1 MKQIKEYLQNAKCS
15 KFLSKVYLP
24 EFLDLTRSGDIEKF
38 KNLALSGVTICD
50 TIVSQTEDFI
60 KKKHPSHKFSQEE
73 LTVKS
78 QELLGDNPESYGTW
92 VYYPWSH
99 RLVHLL
105 PEEHFIEV
113 RTSRNQYKITQTE
126 QQFLKTKKVGVIGL
140 SVGQSVSVT
149 MAMERTCGEL
159 RLADFDTLELTNLNR
174 IRTGIHN
181 LGLPK
186 VVSVAREIA
195 EVDPFIK
202 VKIFPNGLNESNLDE
217 FFLTDGKLDL
227 MIEESDGFDIKIL
240 SRYKA
245 RQLKVPVLME
255 ASDRCMVDV
264 ERFDLEPNRPIL
276 HGLVDHLK
284 IEDLKMLKTTE
295 EKIPYMMDV
304 LGLDT
309 ASARLKA
316 SMIEIDQTINTW
328 PQLAS
333 AVTMGGGITTDVAR
347 RLLLGQFSKSG
358 RYYVDV
364 EELIGDS
371 TKNAINTVSNHSEVL
386 FDFTKAKQSLSAN
399 ITNKDALQIEKSL
412 LVDMVASAC
421 LAPSGG
427 NSQPWRWIV
436 SQNTLYLFNP
446 FKPGSTLL
454 DYDGAASKI
463 AIGASLENLKIHA
476 GKMGLDYEIKF
487 NATFDVNRPFAE
499 IKFVNG
505 ANLKQSD
512 LDRFPA
518 IFYRNTN
525 RAIAPRTPI
534 SRAIFSEIKKAAEEI
549 EDATV
554 EFITDSKELEIAGDI
569 LSELEKIRFLDPIGH
584 RDFVNEM
591 RWTDEEN
598 IKTRDGV
605 DIKTVDLTNS
615 ELAGFKIARDKEV
628 INYVNQ
634 WNGGNAFKKLT
645 KKGIDG
651 AGAIGVLY
659 FKRSGKVDYVQ
670 AGRAL
675 EKIWLET
682 NLRKVALHP
691 VSACLFLYA
700 RLLDGKGVGLD
711 SKTITAMR
719 ALRPNFEKVF
729 CQRKDYR
736 EMFIFRLTNCGD
748 AEVKSLRK
756 PISEVLHILE

>member
-1 MKQIKEYLQNAKCS
+1 MKQIKEYLQNAKHS
-15 KFLSKVYLP
+15 KFHSENYLP
-24 EFLDLTRSGDIEKF
+24 EFLNLNRTVDVERF
-38 KNLALSGVTICD
+38 KNLAKSGVTICD
-50 TIVSQTEDFI
+50 TIVSQVEDYI
-60 KKKHPSHKFSQEE
+60 KKKHPNYSFSNEE
-73 LTVKS
+73 LKLKS
-78 QELLGDNPESYGTW
+78 DELLGECPETYGIW
-92 VYYPWSH
+92 VYYSWSH
-99 RLVHLL
+99 RIVHLI
-105 PEEHFIEV
+105 PEDQFIEV
-113 RTSRNQYKITQTE
+113 RTSRNQNKITQAE
-126 QQFLKTKKVGVIGL
+126 QNVLKNKKVGVIGL

-159 RLADFDTLELTNLNR
+159 RLADFDKLELTNLNR
-174 IRTGIHN
+174 IRTGVQN

-195 EVDPFIK
+195 ELDPFIK
-202 VKIFPNGLNESNLDE
+202 VKIFPNGLNESNLEE
-217 FFLTDGKLDL
+217 FFLQDGKLDL

-245 RQLKVPVLME
+245 REFKVPVLME

-284 IEDLKMLKTTE
+284 VEDLKRLKTTE

-309 ASARLKA
+309 ASTRLKA

-347 RLLLGQFSKSG
+347 RLLLGQFSSSG
-358 RYYVDV
+358 RYYVDI
-364 EELIGDS
+364 EELIGDTSNNEIS
-371 TKNAINTVSNHSEVL
+371 TTTNVLHSV
-386 FDFTKAKQSLSAN
+386 FDFKKAKHLLNSHLSH
-399 ITNKDALQIEKSL
+399 DVDLQIENSL
-412 LVDMVASAC
+412 ITDMVTSAC

-427 NSQPWRWIV
+427 NSQPWRWIYGH
-436 SQNTLYLFNP
+436 NRLYLFNP
-446 FKPGSTLL
+446 FEPGATLL
-454 DYDGAASKI
+454 DFDGAASKI
-463 AIGASLENLKIHA
+463 AIGASIENLMIHA
-476 GKMGLDYEIKF
+476 AKLDYDCEIKY
-487 NATFDVNRPFAE
+487 NSINDVNTPFAE
-499 IKFVNG
+499 IKFVKVNT
-505 ANLKQSD
+505 ADQRSLN
-512 LDRFPA
+512 RYPA
-518 IFYRNTN
+518 IFFRNTN
-525 RAIAPRTPI
+525 RAIAPRSPI
-534 SRAIFSEIKKAAEEI
+534 DSSVLSEIRKAAEEI
-549 EDATV
+549 EGATV
-554 EFITDSKELEIAGDI
+554 NFITNVEELESAGDI

-598 IKTRDGV
+598 QRTCDGV

-615 ELAGFKIARDKEV
+615 ELAGFKIARDKKV
-628 INYVNQ
+628 IDCINQ

-645 KKGIDG
+645 KKGING

-659 FKRSGKVDYVQ
+659 FKRSKTMDYVQ
-670 AGRAL
+670 TGRAL

-682 NLRKVALHP
+682 NLRNVALHP

-700 RLLDGKGVGLD
+700 RLLDGGGVGLD
-711 SKTITAMR
+711 KRTIQALTSIR
-719 ALRPNFEKVF
+719 ADFEKVF
-729 CQRKDYR
+729 CKNEDFR
-736 EMFIFRLTNCGD
+736 EMFIFRLTNCGE

-756 PISEVLHILE
+756 PISEVFHILE